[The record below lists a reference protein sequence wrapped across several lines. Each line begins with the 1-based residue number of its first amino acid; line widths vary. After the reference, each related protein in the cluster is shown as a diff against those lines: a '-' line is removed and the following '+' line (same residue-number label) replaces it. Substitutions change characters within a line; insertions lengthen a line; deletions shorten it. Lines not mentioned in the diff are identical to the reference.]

1 MSINFFSED
10 IQFELENRQTVIK
23 WINQVIKDQKSSL
36 GTINYIFCTDEYLLK
51 LNKQYL
57 DHDTYTDI
65 ITFDYSTPNVL
76 SGEIYI
82 SIDRV
87 EENSKKFKCTFSN
100 ELHRVIIHGIL
111 HLSGQGDKTE
121 EESKMMRSKEDHYL
135 NLIDSK

>member
-10 IQFELENRQTVIK
+10 IAFELENKQTIIR
-23 WINQVIKDQKSSL
+23 WINQVIEDHKSSL
-36 GTINYIFCTDEYLLK
+36 GTINYIFCNDEYLLR

-65 ITFDYSTPNVL
+65 ITFDYSTPKVL

-87 EENSKKFKCTFSN
+87 EENSIKFKSTFLN

-111 HLSGQGDKTE
+111 HLTGQGDKTE
-121 EESKMMRSKEDHYL
+121 KESKIMRSKEDHYL

>member
-10 IQFELENRQTVIK
+10 IAFELENKHTIIR
-23 WINQVIKDQKSSL
+23 WINQVIEDHKSSL
-36 GTINYIFCTDEYLLK
+36 GTINYIFCNDEYLLR

-65 ITFDYSTPNVL
+65 ITFDYSTPKVL

-87 EENSKKFKCTFSN
+87 EENSIKFKSTFLN

-111 HLSGQGDKTE
+111 HLTGQGDKTE
-121 EESKMMRSKEDHYL
+121 KESKIMRSKEDHYL